1 MNYIKLNDI
10 QPKLQGNHT
19 SLSAYRYIIQLLLEK
34 DGEIL
39 TAHSINS
46 WTEKPRADVVLQYMH
61 KNLTQAYVQDIQITQ
76 KTEAAPLLFNQ
87 ESILKK
93 AREELGFSN
102 ELTVK
107 LLNELYLSQQ
117 ITNPD
122 THIEHID
129 QALYKGIPKLLQLL
143 SDHQH
148 YTTTIEKL
156 KWERLNRSILKI
168 GAVDNHG
175 ILPLDYPIPLLNAK
189 EKALQHLIII
199 QTLEALSQPCI
210 RKIIFVK
217 LLAEDYAFELKG
229 ETIISLGWRA
239 VKGHIFS
246 GDYCQYI
253 PEMHL
258 EENLKIVFAKVV
270 KIDNTL
276 GNLYPFKQ

>member
-1 MNYIKLNDI
+1 MKHIQLNTI
-10 QPKLQGNHT
+10 QPTLQGNYT
-19 SLSAYRYIIQLLLEK
+19 SAYRYIIQLLLKK

-39 TAHSINS
+39 TANSTNS
-46 WTEKPRADVVLQYMH
+46 WNEKSRADVVLQYMH
-61 KNLTQAYVQDIQITQ
+61 RNLTQACVQDIQITR
-76 KTEAAPLLFNQ
+76 KTEIAPLLFNQ

-102 ELTVK
+102 ELTIK

-117 ITNPD
+117 ITKPD
-122 THIEHID
+122 TQIEHID
-129 QALYKGIPKLLQLL
+129 PVLYKRIPRLLQLL

-148 YTTTIEKL
+148 YKTIIDKL
-156 KWERLNRSILKI
+156 KWERLNKSILKS
-168 GAVDNHG
+168 GRVDNHG
-175 ILPLDYPIPLLNAK
+175 ILPLDYPIPSLNAK
-189 EKALQHLIII
+189 EKALQHLIIA

-246 GDYCQYI
+246 SDHYQYI
-253 PEMHL
+253 PEIQPK
-258 EENLKIVFAKVV
+258 ENLKIIFSKVV
-270 KIDNTL
+270 QMDNTSSH
-276 GNLYPFKQ
+276 LYSFKQ